1 MDYNDL
7 THQILKAAYEVHSVL
22 GPGLLE
28 SVYQKCLYQ
37 ELKQMG
43 FAVEVEKPIPVIY
56 KSVVIDCGY
65 RLDMLV
71 NDKVLLELKS
81 VEDLNSTH
89 EAQILTYLKLT
100 GHKVGLLINFNERS
114 LKHGIRRFMM

>member
-7 THQILKAAYEVHSVL
+7 TYQILKAAYEVHSVL

-43 FAVEVEKPIPVIY
+43 FTVEVEKPIPVVY

-71 NDKVLLELKS
+71 NEKVLLELKS

-100 GHKVGLLINFNERS
+100 GYKVGLLINFNERS